1 MNTKNNEY
9 YYNII
14 NTHKLSEKQINQDIN
29 NISLPEQRYIYSTC
43 SILVHK
49 YVWMFDEN
57 KDTVEIPYC
66 LAKPWHDS
74 AEVLGIKCV
83 LTHAAV
89 DLYNW
94 RLKNALK
101 PFNLDNIESINL
113 MKGSLENYSL
123 QQIKETES
131 MFYLIMVA
139 IEGNCGG
146 MVHNME
152 RIYQLLEDNNVLENK
167 KKDEIYDNLC
177 KINEYLHIQYQTLIK
192 LDNRC
197 DPYIFYNNTRKY
209 LWGSSKTPNGWYLQG
224 FDNPLKEDGGS
235 PLRVL

>member
-1 MNTKNNEY
+1 
-9 YYNII
+9 
-14 NTHKLSEKQINQDIN
+14 
-29 NISLPEQRYIYSTC
+29 
-43 SILVHK
+43 
-49 YVWMFDEN
+49 MF
-57 KDTVEIPYC
+57 I
-66 LAKPWHDS
+66 KPWHDS

-83 LTHAAV
+83 LTHAV

-131 MFYLIMVA
+131 MFYLIMVNI

-167 KKDEIYDNLC
+167 KKN
-177 KINEYLHIQYQTLIK
+177 
-192 LDNRC
+192 
-197 DPYIFYNNTRKY
+197 
-209 LWGSSKTPNGWYLQG
+209 
-224 FDNPLKEDGGS
+224 
-235 PLRVL
+235 